1 MTVRSA
7 RRRPVR
13 AVVLGATAGAALV
26 AALLPVA
33 AIFLTAFKK
42 ETEIVHFAGLLPR
55 EWTMEN
61 FRAIFENS
69 EEIPILRWL
78 FNSVLV
84 SSSATLL
91 VLLVDSLA
99 AYCFARLRPPGGRLV
114 LGAIVATLMVP
125 GQVLLV
131 PMYLIL
137 DGLGWI
143 DTPLALI
150 VPASA
155 GAFGVFLLNQF
166 FLGIPRELE
175 EAVAIDGCSRLGA
188 WWHVVLPVSR
198 PALAALGILTFV
210 GVWNDFLGPLV
221 FIDSATQYTLPVG
234 IALFQSS
241 YRVQYGLTLAASVV
255 CTLPVIVLFVLLQRH
270 IIEGVSFAGLK
281 E

>member
-1 MTVRSA
+1 MHQPLLPPFA
-7 RRRPVR
+7 RRAVPVAIA
-13 AVVLGATAGAALV
+13 AVAV
-26 AALLPVA
+26 AAMVLPVA
-33 AIFLTAFKK
+33 MIFLTAFKA
-42 ETEIVHFAGLLPR
+42 ETEIVHFASIFPR
-55 EWTMEN
+55 RWTLEN
-61 FRAIFENS
+61 FRRIFDSS

-84 SSSATLL
+84 SSSVTLL

-99 AYCFARLRPPGGRLV
+99 AYAFARLKPPGGRAVFAL
-114 LGAIVATLMVP
+114 LVATLMVP

-143 DTPLALI
+143 DSLLALV
-150 VPASA
+150 VPAGA
-155 GAFGVFLLNQF
+155 GAFGVFLLHQF

-175 EAVAIDGCSRLGA
+175 EAVVLDGCSRLRI
-188 WWHVVLPVSR
+188 WWHIVLPLSR
-198 PALAALGILTFV
+198 PALAALGILTFI
-210 GVWNDFLGPLV
+210 GAWNDFLGPLV
-221 FIDSATQYTLPVG
+221 FIDSAAKYTLPVG

-241 YRVQYGLTLAASVV
+241 YKVEYGLTLAASVI
-255 CTLPVIVLFVLLQRH
+255 CTLPVLVLFAVLQRH